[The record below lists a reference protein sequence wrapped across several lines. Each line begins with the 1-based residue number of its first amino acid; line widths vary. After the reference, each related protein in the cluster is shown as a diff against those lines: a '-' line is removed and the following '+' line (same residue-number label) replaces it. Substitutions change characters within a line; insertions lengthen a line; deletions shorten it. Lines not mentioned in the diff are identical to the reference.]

1 MDACAVHS
9 SLWEILEQIT
19 ENLKS
24 KRLADVFRFISFYPS
39 ETYGPHKHLRIEIN
53 YVKKGYC
60 ILHLDNESVTFHH
73 RKYVFFISD

>member
-24 KRLADVFRFISFYPS
+24 KRLADVFRLSRFI
-39 ETYGPHKHLRIEIN
+39 LRKRM
-53 YVKKGYC
+53 V
-60 ILHLDNESVTFHH
+60 
-73 RKYVFFISD
+73 RISICALR

>member
-24 KRLADVFRFISFYPS
+24 KRLADVYLVLSFGNVWS
-39 ETYGPHKHLRIEIN
+39 A
-53 YVKKGYC
+53 
-60 ILHLDNESVTFHH
+60 
-73 RKYVFFISD
+73 

>member
-19 ENLKS
+19 EDLKS

-53 YVKKGYC
+53 YVK
-60 ILHLDNESVTFHH
+60 
-73 RKYVFFISD
+73 

>member
-24 KRLADVFRFISFYPS
+24 KRLSGGCVSLYLVLSFGNVWS
-39 ETYGPHKHLRIEIN
+39 A
-53 YVKKGYC
+53 
-60 ILHLDNESVTFHH
+60 
-73 RKYVFFISD
+73 

>member
-24 KRLADVFRFISFYPS
+24 KRLADVFRFI
-39 ETYGPHKHLRIEIN
+39 LRKRM
-53 YVKKGYC
+53 V
-60 ILHLDNESVTFHH
+60 
-73 RKYVFFISD
+73 RISICALR

>member
-39 ETYGPHKHLRIEIN
+39 ETYGRH
-53 YVKKGYC
+53 
-60 ILHLDNESVTFHH
+60 
-73 RKYVFFISD
+73 